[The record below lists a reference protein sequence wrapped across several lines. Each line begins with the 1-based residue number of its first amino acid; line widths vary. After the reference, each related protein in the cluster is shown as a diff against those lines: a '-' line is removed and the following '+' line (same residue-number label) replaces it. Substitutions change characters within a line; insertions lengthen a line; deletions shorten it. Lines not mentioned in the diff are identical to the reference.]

1 MKLLIHKKR
10 KNKSNPN
17 QTMRISHVIKSRAI
31 WKWELKIDVG
41 LLRKCYGTEGE
52 AHSIID

>member
-1 MKLLIHKKR
+1 
-10 KNKSNPN
+10 
-17 QTMRISHVIKSRAI
+17 MRISHVIKSRAI

-52 AHSIID
+52 AHNIIN